1 MYLLVGSFLHVFV
14 GGFISWDGVGK
25 EEEMSACLQFFVLD
39 SILPFYSTFLQCV
52 QDSTCACF
60 FFLQNLVVDTPLPP
74 KKKINKKVN

>member
-1 MYLLVGSFLHVFV
+1 MHVFV
-14 GGFISWDGVGK
+14 GRFISWDGVGK

-60 FFLQNLVVDTPLPP
+60 FFLQNLVAQ
-74 KKKINKKVN
+74 KKKINKKVSK